1 MMVRGEC
8 LKWVVVLDRSCSTV
22 MRNVVLMLE
31 GPKPAMVRIEGV
43 TRGVD
48 RGNCESGHC
57 SGSQRSQDGTRR
69 TAELGRHEVGI
80 G

>member
-8 LKWVVVLDRSCSTV
+8 LKWVVVMYRSWSTV
-22 MRNVVLMLE
+22 LGNVVLMLE
-31 GPKPAMVRIEGV
+31 RRKPAMVRIEGV

-57 SGSQRSQDGTRR
+57 SESQRSQDGTRR